1 MNDLIKIQNERREI
15 LLEFATQ
22 INLISLKPTVGLY
35 KSAILNDG
43 YTLIELLSYLDI
55 AKTYPDKVPEGWN
68 YEECFKYRLNEYK
81 HSGSDKIIDV
91 IRILVGWHIQNII
104 KWKYNQGF
112 KRFIPKY
119 IETINKS
126 PFEVVLN
133 EIILMDEYFNDHEL
147 TFINKKYIREHFNI
161 SGITI
166 FMCD

>member
-1 MNDLIKIQNERREI
+1 MSE
-15 LLEFATQ
+15 LLLKFATQ
-22 INLISLKPTVGLY
+22 IDLISLKPTVGLY
-35 KSAILNDG
+35 KSTILNNN
-43 YTLIELLSYLDI
+43 YSLIELLSYLDV
-55 AKTYPDKVPEGWN
+55 AKTYPDYPENCN
-68 YEECFKYRLNEYK
+68 YEECFKYRFNEHK
-81 HSGSDKIIDV
+81 HSGSDKIIDAV
-91 IRILVGWHIQNII
+91 RVLVGWHIQNIV

-119 IETINKS
+119 IEILNNS

-166 FMCD
+166 FVCD